1 MLAPAKIVERAGRSA
16 LAPPEKLSPSQ
27 WAEKKLDLSERVTQ
41 YPGRFSYDRSPYLRE
56 IIDQIANPFVEL
68 VTFAKAAQV
77 GGTQGI
83 LAVGIGYAIDQD
95 PGPAMIVFPSS
106 QGAKEYSEERL
117 QPLIDDCSTLRRH
130 KLDARDK
137 YRKQTM
143 MFDRMNLA
151 LVGAGSPANLAS
163 RPIRYLFCDEIDKWK
178 LNTKIEGNPLDLAD
192 KRTRTFWN
200 RKRFRISTPTVPTGP
215 IWQSYL
221 EGDQRQYW
229 VPCPHCDGW
238 QVLKFDHLTWDQD
251 ARNERGWDLGKVRE
265 STYYRCDHCD
275 GKILDKH
282 KRTMLLRG
290 EWRAQIKGTT
300 RHASYHL
307 SALYPLWVPFGD
319 VSTAFLQSKPYP
331 DKLRDFINSTLGEPW
346 EERGDTA
353 TEDDILKHRSDYPEG
368 ECPGVP
374 LECYITADVQQDSLY
389 YVIRAWG
396 EYETSWLIRYGQVLD
411 FESLQEVASMTYRCK
426 DGKQLRV
433 THGFIDSG
441 FRTDEV
447 YRFCEKYGWAP
458 CKGIDSSIQTS
469 PYRWANVSTAALSA
483 IQIKTDYFKDFLQ
496 LKLKIS
502 QDDPGAWLL
511 HRETEYAY
519 GRHLAAEAA
528 VEQKDKFGRIKRVYK
543 RYDRENHWLD
553 CEVYQL
559 AAAASRGIRHMRNE
573 PETAPSKSKSKS
585 SEEQLAFSRR
595 DGRDFWDR

>member
-1 MLAPAKIVERAGRSA
+1 M
-16 LAPPEKLSPSQ
+16 
-27 WAEKKLDLSERVTQ
+27 TQ

-56 IIDQIANPFVEL
+56 IIDQISNPRIEL
-68 VTFAKAAQV
+68 VSFAKAAQV

-95 PGPAMIVFPSS
+95 PGPSMIVFPSS

-117 QPLIDDCSTLRRH
+117 QPLIDDCPTLKRH
-130 KLDARDK
+130 KLEARDK

-178 LNTKIEGNPLDLAD
+178 MNTKLEGNPLDLAD

-221 EGDQRQYW
+221 EGDQRKYW
-229 VPCPHCDGW
+229 VPCPFCKSW
-238 QVLKFDHLTWDQD
+238 QVLKFDHLVWDKD
-251 ARNERGWDLGKVRE
+251 AKHERGWDLGRVRE
-265 STYYRCDHCD
+265 TTYYRCDHCD
-275 GKILDKH
+275 GKILDRH
-282 KRTMLLRG
+282 KRAMLLQG
-290 EWRAQIKGTT
+290 EWRAQATSP

-307 SALYPLWVPFGD
+307 SALYPTWVPFGD
-319 VSTAFLQSKPYP
+319 ASTSFLQSKPYP

-346 EERGDTA
+346 EERGETA
-353 TEDDILKHRSDYPEG
+353 DENDILRHRADYAEG
-368 ECPGVP
+368 ECPGQAI
-374 LECYITADVQQDSLY
+374 ECYITADVQQDSLY

-396 EYETSWLIRYGQVLD
+396 AYESSWLIRYGQVLT
-411 FESLQEVASMTYRCK
+411 FEDLHEVASTTYRMTN
-426 DGKQLRV
+426 GSPLRV

-447 YRFCEKYGWAP
+447 YRFCEKFGWAP
-458 CKGIDSSIQTS
+458 TKGIDSSIQSS
-469 PYRWANVSTAALSA
+469 PYRWSKISTAAVSA
-483 IQIKTDYFKDFLQ
+483 LQIKTDYYKDLLQ
-496 LKLKIS
+496 LKLKIK

-511 HRETEYAY
+511 HREADYAY
-519 GRHLAAEAA
+519 GRHLSSEAA
-528 VEQKDKFGRIKRVYK
+528 VEQKDTYGRIRRVWK

-559 AAAASRGIRHMRNE
+559 AAASARGIRHIQNT
-573 PETAPSKSKSKS
+573 PDSAPAKSKSATS
-585 SEEQLAFSRR
+585 DDEMTLSRR
-595 DGRDFWDR
+595 DGRDFWAR